1 MSYDDRPVSEG
12 PARDDPELGDTLAPR
27 VPSEG
32 AGDRARDVASTGRDK
47 AGEVA
52 STAREKSRD
61 VASTAGEKARGVA
74 TTGRDQAQEVVA
86 TAGERAGDVV
96 STAEGEARDVVRST
110 GDQARRL
117 ASDARQELRNQAEA
131 QTERLA
137 DGLDDLTRQ
146 LRSMGERGEP
156 GPATDMVRQAGE
168 RAQQIAERLRQGS
181 VDDAVGQLRDLGR
194 NRPGLFLLGAF
205 GLGLASGR
213 VARNLAQ
220 DPTGDGDGSQSGPS
234 GRRANATRPAIG
246 PDAGVRDYAVP
257 AGHAAYGAPADPFG
271 DEQGRG

>member
-1 MSYDDRPVSEG
+1 MTYDDRPVSEG
-12 PARDDPELGDTLAPR
+12 PARDDPELGDPLAPR
-27 VPSEG
+27 VAGEG
-32 AGDRARDVASTGRDK
+32 AGDSTGEGVGDRAREVASTAAERAGDVASTGREQARDVASSASER

-52 STAREKSRD
+52 ATASAEARE
-61 VASTAGEKARGVA
+61 VA
-74 TTGRDQAQEVVA
+74 
-86 TAGERAGDVV
+86 
-96 STAEGEARDVVRST
+96 RST

-117 ASDARQELRNQAEA
+117 ASDARQELRQQAEA
-131 QTERLA
+131 QAERLA

-156 GPATDMVRQAGE
+156 GPATDLVRQAGE
-168 RAQQIAERLRQGS
+168 RAEEIADRLRRGG

-213 VARNLAQ
+213 LARNLAQ
-220 DPTGDGDGSQSGPS
+220 DPTAGGDGSRSAPAVPRQ
-234 GRRANATRPAIG
+234 ANATRPAIG

-257 AGHAAYGAPADPFG
+257 AGHVAYGAPADPFG
-271 DEQGRG
+271 DEQGRR